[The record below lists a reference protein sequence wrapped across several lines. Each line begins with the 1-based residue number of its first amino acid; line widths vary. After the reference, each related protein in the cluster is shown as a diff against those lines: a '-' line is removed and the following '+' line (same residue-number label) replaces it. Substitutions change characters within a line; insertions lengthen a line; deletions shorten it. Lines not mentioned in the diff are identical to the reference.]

1 MCIGSASRW
10 TLLLRGEACNAAGH
24 VRFGMPITDFASL
37 PDRARVWVF
46 AADVPVADATQ
57 LLAAVDAHLSQ
68 WAAHGVPLLCARDW
82 RDDRFLAIAVDEAA
96 TGASGCSIDGL
107 FRTIGRVQSAVGADL
122 LASGRVAWRAS
133 DGAIQVESQQQF
145 GARAAAG
152 EVTRETPVFET
163 LVETV
168 AGWRASFEKP
178 AGESWA
184 KGLVG

>member
-1 MCIGSASRW
+1 
-10 TLLLRGEACNAAGH
+10 
-24 VRFGMPITDFASL
+24 MPRTDFASL

-46 AADVPVADATQ
+46 AADVPVADATP
-57 LLAAVDAHLSQ
+57 LLAAVDTHLSQ

-82 RDDRFLAIAVDEAA
+82 REDRFLAIAVDEAA

-107 FRTIGRVQSAVGADL
+107 FRTIGRVQAAVGADL

-133 DGAIQVESQQQF
+133 GGAIHVEPQQAF
-145 GARAAAG
+145 SARAAAG

-163 LVETV
+163 LIETV
-168 AGWRASFEKP
+168 AGWRAGFEKP

-184 KGLVG
+184 KGLVR